1 MAKKEKS
8 KSIVL
13 YYAVENI
20 NEIIELIDKKTSVY
34 VGYNGMKLTRFPVK
48 VVIHWQLAYILN
60 LIKDRKIF
68 IKYIRDGKET

>member
-8 KSIVL
+8 KAITL

-34 VGYNGMKLTRFPVK
+34 VDYKGIKLTRLPVK
-48 VVIHWQLAYILN
+48 VVINWQLAYILG
-60 LIKDRKIF
+60 LIKDGKLF
-68 IKYIRDGKET
+68 IKYEKRKT